1 MADFPS
7 AESESQSGG
16 DPSASEASKPAS
28 SRAGGDGRSPRT
40 DPVVP
45 ESEEATPEEKAAP
58 EKSPD
63 APRQHLAAAL
73 RLGLPSDADGGSER
87 EARSDQRLLYTR
99 LTAFETVLVAGG
111 VVLFLLLLY
120 GMWSFLSPPLLALA
134 GGLLMWPLREHRTVR
149 ALMVSGGVLL
159 LLWLLADLSTVLLP
173 FGLMYV
179 LAYLFDPFVAYLHRR
194 FGISRRLSSLLITAL
209 VTGLLVLVV
218 VLLVPRLVGQLEVL
232 VQRFLT
238 GIGDLRTWVAGTPLL
253 DDFENSGL
261 LSREELVDQINA
273 LLQGQSGR
281 IASGLPAIIQGLA
294 DSLDSVLGA
303 ITVIAIMPVVLFYTL
318 KDYRVITRRLMEL
331 FPTFGGRR
339 DYLINASQIVGSYL
353 RGQLLVCA
361 IAGFNVSL
369 FLSPLI
375 FDVPLWLLL
384 GLVAGIANLVPNL
397 GAILSMVVAVAIT
410 LIFGD
415 PWLMD
420 TVAVVAVL
428 MGQGFLEQSVLTP
441 NIMSHQVGLH
451 PVLVMLSLF
460 VFGYFM
466 GAFGALIAVP
476 ATALIMTIYK
486 SYRKDLTLDLS
497 AYGTPAS
504 DPQAQREA

>member
-1 MADFPS
+1 
-7 AESESQSGG
+7 
-16 DPSASEASKPAS
+16 
-28 SRAGGDGRSPRT
+28 
-40 DPVVP
+40 
-45 ESEEATPEEKAAP
+45 
-58 EKSPD
+58 
-63 APRQHLAAAL
+63 
-73 RLGLPSDADGGSER
+73 
-87 EARSDQRLLYTR
+87 
-99 LTAFETVLVAGG
+99 
-111 VVLFLLLLY
+111 
-120 GMWSFLSPPLLALA
+120 
-134 GGLLMWPLREHRTVR
+134 
-149 ALMVSGGVLL
+149 MVSGGVLL